1 MDLKI
6 QNTEFIEPNF
16 VRKGKTDH
24 FSEVVLG
31 HAVHLD
37 AVALLRGAFEDL
49 PRRAAWAVRLN
60 SPVILRF
67 LLTADSRDHESILR
81 VSLF

>member
-1 MDLKI
+1 MSADAADRSS
-6 QNTEFIEPNF
+6 EP
-16 VRKGKTDH
+16 
-24 FSEVVLG
+24 VVG

-49 PRRAAWAVRLN
+49 PRRAARAVRLN

-81 VSLF
+81 VSWF